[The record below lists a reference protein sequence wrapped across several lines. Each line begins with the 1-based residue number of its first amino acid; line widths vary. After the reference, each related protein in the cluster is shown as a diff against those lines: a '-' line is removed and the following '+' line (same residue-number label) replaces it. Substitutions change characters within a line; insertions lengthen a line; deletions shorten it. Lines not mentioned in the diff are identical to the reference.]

1 MWGVICRNRRE
12 LCLSCVLAVFT
23 CRVGWNSWSHTGHQ
37 AIKWQLYLRSH
48 AWPVRAKAWPKP
60 CSTKWR
66 DGRNMQPFSFQVA
79 TPLSWPSRLLAVME
93 RVFSCHLGCDMPG
106 WWLEGKEAEC
116 RVSGFTPHVS
126 VRGRSLSHF
135 TKSISI
141 LSGYFT
147 RSRSE

>member
-1 MWGVICRNRRE
+1 
-12 LCLSCVLAVFT
+12 
-23 CRVGWNSWSHTGHQ
+23 
-37 AIKWQLYLRSH
+37 
-48 AWPVRAKAWPKP
+48 
-60 CSTKWR
+60 
-66 DGRNMQPFSFQVA
+66 MQPFSFQAA
-79 TPLSWPSRLLAVME
+79 TQLPWPSRLRAVVE

-106 WWLEGKEAEC
+106 RRLEGKEAER
-116 RVSGFTPHVS
+116 RVSGFAPHVS